1 MRIYLDHNATT
12 PLRPEV
18 REAMER
24 VLRDEF
30 GNPSS
35 VAFEGARARTRVEQ
49 AREQVASLL
58 SVAPADV
65 RFTSGAT
72 EANNTVL
79 MGLLSPSAYTGG
91 QPGGHIGSPL
101 GSPLGS
107 HSVRHPGNHV
117 VTTQIEHPS
126 VSAPLESLATRGLRV
141 AWMAPDALGCVPVA
155 ALEAAITQETRLV
168 TVIWANNETGA
179 IQPIEAL
186 AAICHARGIWLHADA
201 TQAIGKLEIDLAK
214 LPLDSI
220 ACSAHKLGGPKGVG
234 ALVARDQ
241 AAIPPLLLGGGQ
253 ERGRRGGTEN
263 TIGIAGF
270 GAACAVAAAT
280 GASQAEM
287 LRTLRDRLWQGI
299 QQTLPGVRWNGDPVR
314 TLPNTLNVEFASLA
328 GEVLLQALDL
338 EGVAVSAGAACH
350 SGSIE
355 PSKILVAMGRTP
367 EQARGSLRFS
377 LGFGIDAVQIERTI
391 ELLSKLVPRIRAL
404 GEP

>member
-24 VLRDEF
+24 VLRDGF

-35 VAFEGARARTRVEQ
+35 VAFEGARARTRVEE

-58 SVAPADV
+58 SAAPADV

-79 MGLLSPSAYTGG
+79 LGLLA
-91 QPGGHIGSPL
+91 PGDDSVGHTR
-101 GSPLGS
+101 S
-107 HSVRHPGNHV
+107 HSVRHTGDHV
-117 VTTQIEHPS
+117 VTTQVEHPS
-126 VSAPLESLATRGLRV
+126 VSAPLEALAARGLRIAWV
-141 AWMAPDALGCVPVA
+141 APEASGCVPVA
-155 ALEAAITQETRLV
+155 ALEAAISEETRLV

-214 LPLDSI
+214 LPVDSI

-280 GASQAEM
+280 GASQSEVM
-287 LRTLRDRLWQGI
+287 RTLRDRLWLGI
-299 QQTLPGVRWNGDPVR
+299 QSALPGVRWHGDPVR
-314 TLPNTLNVEFASLA
+314 TLPNTLNVEFESLP

-377 LGFGIDAVQIERTI
+377 LGFGIDSAQIDRTI

-404 GEP
+404 AEP